1 LSFLTEVLG
10 ITGIYT
16 PSTGLLAV
24 AKRRQPTRKIVSL
37 REIVAALRLAMKPR
51 SDLSTATLRLNSQ
64 DLDYSRHI
72 FWRALNLKDRGRREL
87 GE

>member
-1 LSFLTEVLG
+1 
-10 ITGIYT
+10 
-16 PSTGLLAV
+16 LAI
-24 AKRRQPTRKIVSL
+24 AKRRQPARKIVSS
-37 REIVAALRLAMKPR
+37 RKIFAALRLAMKPLY
-51 SDLSTATLRLNSQ
+51 DLSTATLRLNSQ